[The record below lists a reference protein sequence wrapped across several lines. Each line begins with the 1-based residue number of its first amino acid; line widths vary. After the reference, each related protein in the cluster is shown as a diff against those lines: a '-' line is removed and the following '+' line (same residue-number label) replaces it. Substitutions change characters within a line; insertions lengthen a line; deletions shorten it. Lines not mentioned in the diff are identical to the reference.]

1 MNKKERRLALATALQ
16 SAAADMTVIAD
27 FGALEAVSTQGLA
40 SALSGLG
47 VGEGKK
53 VLLIVNEANETVYL
67 SGRNIPTLAINT
79 AHAVQVRA
87 GAGAPLAAVWCVVSA
102 WGSAVPHMRIV
113 LQHPPFSLPGPHTY
127 TPAPPPALLWQVYDV
142 LNADHILVEQ
152 GALAYLNE
160 WFGGEEAA
168 AAAEA
173 AQ

>member
-1 MNKKERRLALATALQ
+1 MKRLVATLSLLLTAALPL
-16 SAAADMTVIAD
+16 AAETPSSVYDVPLKDIDGKA
-27 FGALEAVSTQGLA
+27 A
-40 SALSGLG
+40 SLKPYAG
-47 VGEGKK
+47 K